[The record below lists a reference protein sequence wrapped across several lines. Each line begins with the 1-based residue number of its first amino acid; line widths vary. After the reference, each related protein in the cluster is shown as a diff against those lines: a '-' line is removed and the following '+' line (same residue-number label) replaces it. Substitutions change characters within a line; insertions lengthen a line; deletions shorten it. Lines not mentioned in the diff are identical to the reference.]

1 MPFRTLPVKGS
12 ADGGGSL
19 RQVWVMVG
27 FICPRM
33 ADTWNSDLSSG
44 RLQKVLELWMS
55 WHTQTLSSIVSC
67 NLRLRWATM
76 ASCLFLDASVAG
88 TAILLSTYN
97 SWGLLNSRARAQK
110 TTSLISGANG
120 NTEAKW
126 LKVFR
131 WHLPQWTG
139 WSPDGNA

>member
-1 MPFRTLPVKGS
+1 MRDGWVHLPKNGRHLKFRSVLWKAPEGSGTL
-12 ADGGGSL
+12 D
-19 RQVWVMVG
+19 
-27 FICPRM
+27 
-33 ADTWNSDLSSG
+33 
-44 RLQKVLELWMS
+44 VLT
-55 WHTQTLSSIVSC
+55 HTQTLSSIASC

-120 NTEAKW
+120 NTEAK
-126 LKVFR
+126 
-131 WHLPQWTG
+131 
-139 WSPDGNA
+139 